1 MINYSVLAM
10 QSLVENCQFVWGDPY
25 EYKDIDWLDERPI
38 PTKEAWEK
46 EVEKLKILIPIQE
59 RQSKIKQLLNESDY
73 IELPSFIERK
83 GQEIYNTWIE
93 YRTSLRL
100 AYHNFELPIPE
111 KPE

>member
-1 MINYSVLAM
+1 MNEYNLIDIIRYYIKNAKLGVYG
-10 QSLVENCQFVWGDPY
+10 NTDIVWY
-25 EYKDIDWLDERPI
+25 DERPQ
-38 PTKEAWEK
+38 PTNEQIEEW
-46 EVEKLKILIPIQE
+46 KISYPIDIQKDNK
-59 RQSKIKQLLNESDY
+59 QFKIKQLLLESDY